1 MKKSILGGID
11 MNNEIKKKLLDLL
24 QEISYGFEKYEE
36 ELEDDGDFWEPWSK
50 MHKYISKL
58 KTD

>member
-1 MKKSILGGID
+1 
-11 MNNEIKKKLLDLL
+11 MNNETKKKLLDLL

-50 MHKYISKL
+50 MHEFISKL